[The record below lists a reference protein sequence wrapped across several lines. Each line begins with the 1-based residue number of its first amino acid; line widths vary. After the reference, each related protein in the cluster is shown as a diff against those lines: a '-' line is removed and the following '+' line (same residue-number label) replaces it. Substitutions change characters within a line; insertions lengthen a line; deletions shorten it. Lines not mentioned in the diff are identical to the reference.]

1 MFFFRTF
8 YIFANW
14 VYPKCR
20 PLREVYAANITQK
33 IVTMK
38 HTYLAPETEIME
50 LQTERTVLDMSPL
63 TTVSIL
69 SSNMS
74 AESATLY
81 NEGNEVTW

>member
-1 MFFFRTF
+1 
-8 YIFANW
+8 
-14 VYPKCR
+14 
-20 PLREVYAANITQK
+20 
-33 IVTMK
+33 MK